1 MIKMEGITKTY
12 KIGKIEVH
20 ALRGVDIKIDPGEM
34 VAIMGPSGSGKS
46 TLMNIVG
53 CLDQQSSG
61 IYELDGVNIGNL
73 NDDQLAD
80 IRNKKIGFV
89 FQNYNLLART
99 SAVANVELP
108 LVYSGVNNRKHR
120 ALAALERVGLSDR
133 ASHKP
138 NELSGGQQQRVCIAR
153 ALVNNPSIIL
163 ADEPTGNLDTHT
175 GHEIME
181 MFKALN
187 RKEGITIVMVTHER
201 EIAQYAQRI
210 INLRDGVVSD
220 IEEVLVS

>member
-1 MIKMEGITKTY
+1 MIRMEGITKTY
-12 KIGKIEVH
+12 RIGKIEVN
-20 ALRGVDIKIDPGEM
+20 ALRGVDLKIDPGEL

-73 NDDQLAD
+73 NDNQLAD
-80 IRNKKIGFV
+80 IRNNKIGFV

-108 LVYSGVNNRKHR
+108 LIYSGMNNRRDR

-133 ASHKP
+133 ANHKP

-163 ADEPTGNLDTHT
+163 ADEPTGNLDTRT

-187 RKEGITIVMVTHER
+187 RNEKITIVMVTHER

-210 INLRDGVVSD
+210 IILRDGVVSD
-220 IEEVLVS
+220 VEEVAVL

>member
-12 KIGKIEVH
+12 KIGKIEVN

-53 CLDQQSSG
+53 CLDQQSAG
-61 IYELDGVNIGNL
+61 IYELDGANIGNL
-73 NDDQLAD
+73 SDDQLAD

-99 SAVANVELP
+99 PAAANVELP
-108 LVYSGVNNRKHR
+108 LIYSGINNRKER

-133 ASHKP
+133 SSHKP

-153 ALVNNPSIIL
+153 ALVTNPSIIL
-163 ADEPTGNLDTHT
+163 ADEPTGNLDTRT

-187 RKEGITIVMVTHER
+187 HKEGITIVMVTHER

-220 IEEVLVS
+220 IEEVMVL

>member
-1 MIKMEGITKTY
+1 MISMKEIRKTY
-12 KIGKIEVH
+12 KVGRMEVNALHGLDIEVD
-20 ALRGVDIKIDPGEM
+20 RGEM

-46 TLMNIVG
+46 TLMNIIG

-61 IYELDGVNIGNL
+61 TYQLDGVDIGRL

-80 IRNKKIGFV
+80 IRCKRIGFV

-99 SAVANVELP
+99 TAVANVELP
-108 LVYSGVNNRKHR
+108 LIYSGTNTRRKR
-120 ALAALERVGLSDR
+120 ALAALERLGLAER
-133 ASHKP
+133 ANHKP

-153 ALVNNPSIIL
+153 ALINEPSIIL

-181 MFKALN
+181 LFSELN
-187 RKEGITIVMVTHER
+187 HKDGITIVMVTHER
-201 EIAQYAQRI
+201 EIAEYARRI
-210 INLRDGVVSD
+210 INLRDGVVND
-220 IEEVLVS
+220 VEVLKS